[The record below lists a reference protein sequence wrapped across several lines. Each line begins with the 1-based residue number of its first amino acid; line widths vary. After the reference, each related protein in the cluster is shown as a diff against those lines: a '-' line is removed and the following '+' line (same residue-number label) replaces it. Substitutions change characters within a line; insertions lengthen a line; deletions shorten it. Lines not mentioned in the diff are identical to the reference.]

1 MWIFFRCRFR
11 FFRYHTTIVRLT
23 TMAAFSFVST
33 MNITLRQ
40 IKYFIA
46 VAETGKIAA
55 AASMLNISPSSIT
68 ESIKELEKIIGVS
81 LITRHRRGI
90 NLTFDGYRFLQHCY
104 NIHTTVSNA
113 ELAIKNS
120 FTNISG
126 ELALGLTITVAG
138 YFIASPLARF
148 KRAFPQIR
156 IKLLEYPRDRIEIM
170 LAEGKLDLAVLLV
183 SNVNNEKIQMET
195 LVCSKRRLWTS
206 LNHPFCRKQDITL
219 KDISKEP
226 YIQLMI
232 DEAGVTHL
240 RFWHQS
246 GLTPDIT
253 FRTESVEAVRS
264 MVAVGSGVTI
274 LSDMVYRPWSLEGVR
289 IEAHDIVDGVPTMDV
304 GLAWSKDR
312 KLSKSARTFIE
323 FCLMIYTSGSP
334 SAAIGKARSALGD

>member
-1 MWIFFRCRFR
+1 MTVFDN
-11 FFRYHTTIVRLT
+11 L
-23 TMAAFSFVST
+23 AA
-33 MNITLRQ
+33 MDITLRQ

-46 VAETGKIAA
+46 AAETGKITS
-55 AASMLNISPSSIT
+55 AASLLSISPSSIT
-68 ESIKELEKIIGVS
+68 ESIKELEKIIGVT

-104 NIHTTVSNA
+104 DINTTVSNA
-113 ELAIKNS
+113 EFAIKNS
-120 FTNISG
+120 FADISG
-126 ELALGLTITVAG
+126 DISLGLTITVTG

-148 KRAFPQIR
+148 RRAFPQIR

-170 LAEGKLDLAVLLV
+170 LMEGKLDLAVLLV
-183 SNVNNEKIQMET
+183 SNVNNENLHMET
-195 LVCSKRRLWTS
+195 LVRSKRRLWTS
-206 LNHPFCRKQDITL
+206 VNHPFCGKTDITL
-219 KDISKEP
+219 RDISKEP

-240 RFWHQS
+240 QFWHRS
-246 GLTPDIT
+246 GLTPNIA

-323 FCLMIYTSGSP
+323 FFLMEYTSGSP
-334 SAAIGKARSALGD
+334 SAAIGKARNALGD

>member
-1 MWIFFRCRFR
+1 MTAFG
-11 FFRYHTTIVRLT
+11 IVSA
-23 TMAAFSFVST
+23 MD
-33 MNITLRQ
+33 ITLRQ

-46 VAETGKIAA
+46 AAETGKISS
-55 AASMLNISPSSIT
+55 AASLLSISPSSIT
-68 ESIKELEKIIGVS
+68 ESIKELEKITGVT

-104 NIHTTVSNA
+104 DINTTVSNA
-113 ELAIKNS
+113 EFAIKNS
-120 FTNISG
+120 FTEISG
-126 ELALGLTITVAG
+126 ELSLGLTITVAG

-148 KRAFPQIR
+148 RRAFPQIR
-156 IKLLEYPRDRIEIM
+156 IKLLEYPRERIKIM
-170 LAEGKLDLAVLLV
+170 LMEGKLDLAVLLV
-183 SNVNNEKIQMET
+183 SNVNNENLQMET
-195 LVCSKRRLWTS
+195 LVRSKRRLWTS
-206 LNHPFCRKQDITL
+206 VHHPYCGKTELTL
-219 KDISKEP
+219 KDISAEP

-240 RFWHQS
+240 QYWHKF
-246 GLTPDIT
+246 GLSPSIT

-274 LSDMVYRPWSLEGVR
+274 LSDMVYRPWSLEGAR
-289 IEAHDIVDGVPTMDV
+289 IEAHDIVEGVPTMDV

-323 FCLMIYTSGSP
+323 FFLMEYTSGSP